1 LNLQQYDRVIIANS
15 GGKDSL
21 ASFLYVLQCGVPREK
36 IELWHHRVDGMPG
49 DIQGNSPQFGLFD
62 WPCTDAY
69 NEALGRAFNV
79 PVYFSWRMGGITREM
94 FRDRSL
100 TAPVC
105 YECPD
110 GVLGTAGGKRGK
122 PNTRRKYPQQSA
134 NLQTRWCSSSV
145 KIDVGDVA
153 LNNQERFQHGK
164 TLFVTGERAEESAAR
179 AKYKTFEPHRADRRD
194 GKRVKRY
201 IDHWRPV
208 HEWPEEKVWKIIELY
223 RVLVHPAYRL
233 GWGRLSCMACI
244 FGSDSQWASI
254 KEIDPERFNA
264 HAKYEREFNCT
275 IHRTKSLAERVQN
288 AKPYVDMEPLLV
300 TQALA
305 YEYNMPIFVDD
316 WKLPAGAFG
325 ENAGPT

>member
-1 LNLQQYDRVIIANS
+1 MNLQQYDRVIIANS